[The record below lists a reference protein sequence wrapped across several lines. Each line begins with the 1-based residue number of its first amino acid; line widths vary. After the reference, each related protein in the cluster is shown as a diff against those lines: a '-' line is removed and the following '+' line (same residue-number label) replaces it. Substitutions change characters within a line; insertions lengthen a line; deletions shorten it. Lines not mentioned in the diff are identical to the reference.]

1 MKILYLAALAGAAL
15 LSTPPAPV
23 DITGRWTQSSNGKE
37 LVLVPRIKLVPNVGV
52 TAGTSLGGTVGY
64 GSMTR
69 TTVVTEPVA
78 MSVARSMTLAIG
90 SDGRFNWTITRRHAE
105 KKSCTITTTQEK
117 RGRIDRN
124 GAKLTFAIS
133 GGIERFTTSCGRS
146 GETQLGQSTETYDI
160 QSTPQ
165 GIALSSGASRWLFKR

>member
-23 DITGRWTQSSNGKE
+23 DITGRWTQSSTGKE

-69 TTVVTEPVA
+69 TTIVTEPVP
-78 MSVARSMTLAIG
+78 MTVARSMTLAV
-90 SDGRFNWTITRRHAE
+90 DANGRFNWTITRRHPE
-105 KKSCTITTTQEK
+105 KEGCTINTTQEK
-117 RGRIDRN
+117 HGHVDQA
-124 GAKLTFAIS
+124 GAKLIFAVS
-133 GGIERFTTSCGRS
+133 GGTERFTTSCGRR
-146 GETQLGQSTETYDI
+146 GEAQIGQSIETYAV
-160 QSTPQ
+160 QKVPH
-165 GIALSSGASRWLFKR
+165 GIAMSGGTNRWVFRR